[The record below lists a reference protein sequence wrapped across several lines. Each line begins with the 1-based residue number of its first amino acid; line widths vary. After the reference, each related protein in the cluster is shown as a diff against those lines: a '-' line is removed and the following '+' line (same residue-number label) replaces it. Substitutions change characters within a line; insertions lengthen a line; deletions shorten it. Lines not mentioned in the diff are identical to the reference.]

1 MKRAICGML
10 LLAMLWAAQAALA
23 ASIDLGD
30 DFFNSEWNLN
40 NTGLYFTDGE
50 YFFVNGGDGRLFR
63 LDDQLQ
69 LGKDIFG
76 DRARGI
82 SRMSYMDDE
91 RMLYFV
97 ADRLKG
103 KKEGGL
109 CRVRFRD
116 GVAEGEIEVLVKGVV
131 SNYAINSEY
140 ICYHVD
146 GKNGIYR
153 IDHDGGNRVKLSG
166 HAIQSK
172 NPAVRMHIDEN
183 GMLYYINEKDHFLW
197 AVPVDAADGGQAQ
210 MYIDRP
216 MHYFTIVN
224 YKRRNADAP
233 EPVFIYVEYAPN
245 TAGLDESH
253 LAAVDSRGERVTELD
268 FLRDIQS
275 RYINTSKGV
284 LYYIDSSCTPQVPRW
299 VRLDGTQSGSVGVEG
314 QGDLKAFHASDGTHW
329 AFNNRIGYIHIIGSW
344 MVMAELGDTFTFY
357 NPSTG
362 RTDVYG
368 GAGSDIWFVNTQ
380 TMENY
385 RCRKVE

>member
-1 MKRAICGML
+1 MKKIACLVL
-10 LLAMLWAAQAALA
+10 LLSLLAAAQVVLA
-23 ASIDLGD
+23 DAIDLGD
-30 DFFNSEWNLN
+30 SFFNSEWNLN

-76 DRARGI
+76 DQVRGI
-82 SRMSYMDDE
+82 SRMSYLDDE

-116 GVAEGEIEVLVKGVV
+116 GVAEGDIQVLVKGTV
-131 SNYAINSEY
+131 SNYAINSDY
-140 ICYHVD
+140 ICYNVD
-146 GKNGIYR
+146 GNNGIYR
-153 IDHDGGNRVKLSG
+153 IEHDGSNRQKISG
-166 HAIQSK
+166 HAIQAK
-172 NPAVRMHIDEN
+172 NPAVRMHIDED
-183 GMLYYINEKDHFLW
+183 GTLYYINEKDHFLW
-197 AVPVDAADGGQAQ
+197 AVPVDAQDSNQARV
-210 MYIDRP
+210 YIDRP
-216 MHYFTIVN
+216 MHYFLMVN
-224 YKRRNADAP
+224 YKRKNADAA

-253 LAAVDSRGERVTELD
+253 LAVVDRQGERVKELD

-275 RYINTSKGV
+275 RYINYSKGV
-284 LYYIDSSCTPQVPRW
+284 LYYIDSSCTPQVPCW
-299 VRLDGTQSGSVGVEG
+299 IRLDGTAQGSISVEG

-329 AFNNRIGYIHIIGSW
+329 AFNNRVGYIHIIGNW

-357 NPSTG
+357 NPNTG

-368 GAGSDIWFVNTQ
+368 GAGSDIWFVNTE
-380 TMENY
+380 TMTSY